1 MQRPV
6 STLNLP
12 QSIRTRLHNAGYRLT
27 ADLADAAADPTAL
40 ATRTYFVFIC
50 GGNSPYT
57 DDDARPHFDPPPFPN
72 LPQSTELGI
81 TLDQAMTTIKQLGRV
96 PLVSTSAL
104 DALTVERARHAIT
117 SSSHAFDGLM
127 GGAGMRTGRVTE
139 ICGPPGM
146 GKTQFGMQF
155 CVNVQIPS
163 AAGGV
168 DGEAVFID
176 TEGSFIV
183 DRVVEIASATREEL
197 HSHQIQEVPTIET
210 MLSRIHFFR
219 VHSHVEQVALINQL
233 DEFLASH
240 PKIKLIVI
248 DSIAFHFR
256 QKFADMGQ
264 RTRLLNGMAQRL
276 RALAENRDVAV
287 VMTNQMTTRIRRV
300 GAGLGDGDSA
310 TLVPALG
317 DSWGH
322 ACTNRV
328 ILSWQDDARQ
338 ASLVKSP
345 NLPEATVLYAITAD
359 GVRDIAGFAAP
370 PAPAAGTSNS
380 RKRPH
385 SELGGPQEGP

>member
-1 MQRPV
+1 
-6 STLNLP
+6 
-12 QSIRTRLHNAGYRLT
+12 
-27 ADLADAAADPTAL
+27 
-40 ATRTYFVFIC
+40 
-50 GGNSPYT
+50 
-57 DDDARPHFDPPPFPN
+57 
-72 LPQSTELGI
+72 
-81 TLDQAMTTIKQLGRV
+81 MTTIKQLGRV

-117 SSSHAFDGLM
+117 SSSHAFDGLL

-146 GKTQFGMQF
+146 GKTQFGMQLS
-155 CVNVQIPS
+155 VNVQIPT

-168 DGEAVFID
+168 HGEAVFVD

-183 DRVVEIASATREEL
+183 DRVVEIANATRNEL
-197 HSHQIQEVPTIET
+197 HSRQIQEVPSIET

-264 RTRLLNGMAQRL
+264 RTRLLNSMAQRL

-287 VMTNQMTTRIRRV
+287 VMTNQMTTRIRRA
-300 GAGLGDGDSA
+300 GGGGLGIGGVGEADSA

-328 ILSWQDDARQ
+328 ILSWQDDTRQ

-345 NLPEATVLYAITAD
+345 NLPEATVAYAITAD

-370 PAPAAGTSNS
+370 LAPAAGASNT